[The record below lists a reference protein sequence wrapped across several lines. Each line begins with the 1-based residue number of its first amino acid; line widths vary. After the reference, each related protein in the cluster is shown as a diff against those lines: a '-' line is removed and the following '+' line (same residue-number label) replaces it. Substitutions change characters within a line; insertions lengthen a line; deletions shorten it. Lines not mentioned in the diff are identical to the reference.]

1 MKFLQAR
8 GVCLA
13 NREMCRAPMVV
24 LSVTEAVGGG
34 SVL

>member
-8 GVCLA
+8 GVCFA
-13 NREMCRAPMVV
+13 KREMWRAPMVV

-34 SVL
+34 SVV